1 MATPNEALARSITRS
16 ANGHAYATIQL
27 LVDRRRVGDAF
38 RAYGYFRWLD
48 DRLDLGDLDGPQ
60 ARAFLA
66 RQRALIGAA
75 YRGETMA
82 AADPEEELLQEL
94 VGHDPRRESGLA
106 LYIGHMMDVMAF
118 DAVRRGRLISAEELA
133 SYTRCLAAAVMEALH
148 YFIGG
153 EPKGSRS
160 PARHLAASGAHIAHM
175 LRDTHEDVAR
185 GYFNIPLEVL
195 QQGGISPEQIDS
207 PAYRA
212 WVRGRVERASRC
224 LRLGRA
230 YLAQVH
236 SLRFRIAGL
245 AYCIRFERCL
255 ESIERDAYHLRP
267 GQVSDGHAAASEAA
281 FLAGVAAAVLRPNRA
296 APSAAWRSS
305 ALGPRDPAQAGP
317 A

>member
-38 RAYGYFRWLD
+38 RAYGYFRWVD

-133 SYTRCLAAAVMEALH
+133 SYTRSLAAAVMEALH

-153 EPKGSRS
+153 EPKGPRS
-160 PARHLAASGAHIAHM
+160 PARYLAASGAHIAHM

-195 QQGGISPEQIDS
+195 RQGGISPEQIDS
-207 PAYRA
+207 PPYRA
-212 WVRGRVERASRC
+212 WVRGRVERATRC
-224 LRLGRA
+224 FRLGRA

-236 SLRFRIAGL
+236 SLRCRIACL

-255 ESIERDAYHLRP
+255 ASIRRDAYHLRP
-267 GQVSDGHAAASEAA
+267 GQASERHAAGSEAA
-281 FLAGVAAAVLRPNRA
+281 FLAGVATALWRPSRAV
-296 APSAAWRSS
+296 SSVGWSSS
-305 ALGPRDPAQAGP
+305 ATIAGDPAQARP
-317 A
+317 S